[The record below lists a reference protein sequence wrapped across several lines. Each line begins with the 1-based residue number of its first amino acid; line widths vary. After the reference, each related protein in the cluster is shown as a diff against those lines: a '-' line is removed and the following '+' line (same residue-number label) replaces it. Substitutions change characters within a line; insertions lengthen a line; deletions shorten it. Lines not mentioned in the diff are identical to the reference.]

1 MSAGTIP
8 TQEAIPSE
16 PQEDPR
22 WVAADIEAAKKRAAY
37 HSQTL
42 PPNLGIRPEVVVAA
56 VDRTEAVT
64 PTSNGSVNMPITWE
78 QLLGGWLSDAP
89 FFLMAALGVVA
100 TWLQSS
106 APVTTRGAVTVVI
119 LAILAGLT
127 AVQRATGTDGL
138 SLRLRSMGQLRS
150 GK

>member
-1 MSAGTIP
+1 MSAGEIPKPAYVFPGPPPPPPQTISLRTYGEP
-8 TQEAIPSE
+8 LAKDAEDVEAP
-16 PQEDPR
+16 
-22 WVAADIEAAKKRAAY
+22 
-37 HSQTL
+37 L
-42 PPNLGIRPEVVVAA
+42 PASWGE
-56 VDRTEAVT
+56 
-64 PTSNGSVNMPITWE
+64 VNMPITWP

-106 APVTTRGAVTVVI
+106 APVTTRGAVIAVI

-138 SLRLRSMGQLRS
+138 SLRLRSMGQIRS

>member
-1 MSAGTIP
+1 VDRP
-8 TQEAIPSE
+8 
-16 PQEDPR
+16 
-22 WVAADIEAAKKRAAY
+22 EAA
-37 HSQTL
+37 
-42 PPNLGIRPEVVVAA
+42 
-56 VDRTEAVT
+56 T

-106 APVTTRGAVTVVI
+106 APVTTRGAVTVAI

>member
-1 MSAGTIP
+1 MNAGTPPEKVTTNIP
-8 TQEAIPSE
+8 T
-16 PQEDPR
+16 QEDPR
-22 WVAADIEAAKKRAAY
+22 WVAADIEAAKKRAMIDIPELRRVAN
-37 HSQTL
+37 L
-42 PPNLGIRPEVVVAA
+42 DALAEVPIPPH
-56 VDRTEAVT
+56 
-64 PTSNGSVNMPITWE
+64 GSVNMPISWP
-78 QLLGGWLSDAP
+78 QLIGGWLSDLP

-106 APVTTRGAVTVVI
+106 APVTTRGAVTVAI

-138 SLRLRSMGQLRS
+138 SLRLRSMGQLKS